1 MHELGITQN
10 IVSIVAEHAKGRPVN
25 RVVLEIG
32 ALSGIMTD
40 AISFCFDVVAKG
52 TPLEGATLEIRRI
65 EARARCGSCG
75 TEFVQEALFSP
86 CPCGS
91 HRIERLSGEEL
102 NIKEYELALVSEAA
116 PEHGLA
122 AER

>member
-52 TPLEGATLEIRRI
+52 TPLEGATLEIRCI
-65 EARARCGSCG
+65 EARARCRSCG

-91 HRIERLSGEEL
+91 HGVARLTGEEL
-102 NIKEYELALVSEAA
+102 KIKEYELALASEAA